1 MILQLFST
9 DLSDVSIVTMHIC
22 CNSFKLRLSFQT
34 LNRKCSFKNCLH
46 INAALTSHFVLICFC
61 LCCVFFFCFFFL
73 KIRGSSL
80 FSLLWLNVAY
90 EPSSETLYYLMINM
104 YDIQEQYLTL
114 LLCKV
119 YLLCLF

>member
-1 MILQLFST
+1 MRT
-9 DLSDVSIVTMHIC
+9 KWDV
-22 CNSFKLRLSFQT
+22 
-34 LNRKCSFKNCLH
+34 
-46 INAALTSHFVLICFC
+46 CFG
-61 LCCVFFFCFFFL
+61 FFCFFFL